1 MLDREEAEEYVA
13 LLEEIERREA
23 RRKFY
28 RIFPDEDVL
37 GPDGKVLIH
46 ARAGYRGQMEFFRA
60 GAQYRER
67 AMLASNRIGKTESG
81 CYEVTCHL
89 TGLYPHWWEGRRFS
103 GPVRFWA
110 AGKFNETT
118 RDIVQRKLLGPVTGG
133 GAGKSVEGTG
143 MIPGHLL
150 GVPKWKQGITDF
162 IDTIQVKHVTGRWSS
177 LGLKSY
183 QQGRGSFEGTEQ
195 HGIWLDEE
203 PPLDVYEECLVR
215 TATTGGIVMLT
226 FTPLEGISDTVKQFL
241 PGDYFTRRA
250 E

>member
-1 MLDREEAEEYVA
+1 MQPIIDAQVPGANNY
-13 LLEEIERREA
+13 
-23 RRKFY
+23 K
-28 RIFPDEDVL
+28 
-37 GPDGKVLIH
+37 
-46 ARAGYRGQMEFFRA
+46 AGGVYHH
-60 GAQYRER
+60 
-67 AMLASNRIGKTESG
+67 NCGKTESG
-81 CYEVTCHL
+81 AYEVTAHL

-103 GPVRFWA
+103 RPTRFWA
-110 AGKFNETT
+110 AGKTNETT
-118 RDIVQRKLLGPVTGG
+118 RDIVQAKMLGKIVGSGP
-133 GAGKSVEGTG
+133 AKSVDGTG
-143 MIPGHLL
+143 MML
-150 GVPKWKQGITDF
+150 GEKVGSVRWKQGITDF
-162 IDTIQVKHVTGRWSS
+162 IDTVRVKHVSGGWSL

-195 HGIWLDEE
+195 DGIWLDEE